1 MVTERIKP
9 FVING
14 KKVYQVGIPWHW
26 GYQGVVTGDV
36 VNNLSALVGDPNV
49 AIHEGKAFVCNVE
62 RA

>member
-1 MVTERIKP
+1 MLTSRRPRGKIKVRAMVTERIKP

-26 GYQGVVTGDV
+26 GY
-36 VNNLSALVGDPNV
+36 
-49 AIHEGKAFVCNVE
+49 